1 MFQIMKLVSHPNSL
15 FFALLQEL
23 LTYTDVLRCYG
34 MTMFVDVRLARL
46 TSHADSVRTL
56 PAKCQIAWGFFA
68 TNIISIEE

>member
-46 TSHADSVRTL
+46 MD
-56 PAKCQIAWGFFA
+56 IASEMSNRLGLLCH
-68 TNIISIEE
+68 